1 MLTKKEKKLIKL
13 IKFTPVAIVTLVCI
27 MVTFLLYIDKNITL
41 QADLNTLQN
50 EYLKRNENIIKNE
63 LEKVYEYMVHKK
75 LNSERELKQDI
86 KNRVNEVHNIMTFI
100 YEKYKDTEPEE
111 KIKERIKDA
120 LRALRF
126 NDGRGYFYI
135 VSLEGKSVL
144 YPLNQN
150 FENKTIIDFED
161 NFGFRFV
168 ENTINGLKDKT
179 ESYNEYYWKK
189 PESDE
194 KLKQYKKITFNK
206 VFEPYNWFVGTG
218 EYVGD
223 FEEKI
228 KREILEYIT
237 SIKYSTNGFIFVID
251 KFGVYLS
258 HVNKAYIGVN
268 RINLK
273 DSNGVMITQEI
284 INLANQ
290 GEGFLKYISTIKPD
304 TNLPSEKIT
313 YVKGFKDWE
322 WAIATGF
329 YTDELKQQIKLKE
342 KEYKENYMHNLLSLF
357 TASGLLT
364 VLFLFLSFYISKRLE
379 LRFYKYRQQV
389 ISNIKKSKEKD
400 SMLAQQSKMAA
411 MGEMLENIAHQWRQP
426 LSSIS
431 TLSTGVKI
439 RYEFGGIEKE
449 ELLHA
454 MDSITSTTKYLS
466 QTIDDFRDYFNPHK
480 EAGYFNLKDIFN
492 KAFEL
497 LEVQFN
503 LNNIKFVKNLNDV
516 YIFGFENEFLQVIIN
531 ILNNAKD
538 EFERKELDNKYIF
551 ISIEEKNN
559 EVKIS
564 IKDNAGG
571 IDEKIMDKI
580 FEPYFTTKFKS
591 QGTGIGLYMS
601 KEIIEKHM
609 KGKIL
614 VSNQEFVH
622 EKVSYKG
629 ALFEVSFSLVDE
641 KTI

>member
-1 MLTKKEKKLIKL
+1 MLSKNEIKLIKL
-13 IKFTPVAIVTLVCI
+13 IKFTPVFIVALVCV
-27 MVTFLLYIDKNITL
+27 MVTFLLYVDKNITL
-41 QADLNTLQN
+41 QADLKTLQN
-50 EYLKRNENIIKNE
+50 DYLKRNENIIKNE

-161 NFGFRFV
+161 NFGLRFV

-538 EFERKELDNKYIF
+538 EFERKEIDNKYIF